1 MHLRSHVGSHGSHRR
16 SVVGHGLLV
25 VAMVALL
32 ITFATTHVRAKDQ
45 SKGGTNQASDT
56 KQVISAAMRLAL
68 AQSRRQLR
76 QARSQCDT
84 HQHGVEQDDLQSV
97 IGLANCFK
105 YGRGRPKSLLRA
117 QRLFQVAANMGS
129 AEAHLALGQFL
140 RDGRIVER
148 NIAKALNHYRT
159 AAKIGLAEA
168 MVELGL
174 VLRRDSSE
182 PQSACEWFAR
192 AADQN
197 NSNAIRLLGDCHA
210 DAIGEYRNKSRAVQ
224 LYRRSA
230 SLGDDTAAL
239 KLRGHVFQGV
249 GSNIAATEGC
259 AWAAEAAARY
269 NQAASKAHAYCLSL
283 RR

>member
-1 MHLRSHVGSHGSHRR
+1 MQLRDHIGQVSSDGGATVSQA
-16 SVVGHGLLV
+16 LLV
-25 VAMVALL
+25 VAIAAFHVSLV
-32 ITFATTHVRAKDQ
+32 TTSVQAKDQ
-45 SKGGTNQASDT
+45 SKRGTKQAEETNQI
-56 KQVISAAMRLAL
+56 ISAAMRLAL

-84 HQHGVEQDDLQSV
+84 HQHGTAQGDLQSR

-105 YGRGRPKSLLRA
+105 SGIGRPKSLLRA
-117 QRLFQVAANMGS
+117 QRLFEVAARMGS

-140 RDGRIVER
+140 RDGRIITR
-148 NIAKALNHYRT
+148 NITEAANHFRS
-159 AAKIGLAEA
+159 AAQNGLAEA

-174 VLRRDSSE
+174 ILRRE
-182 PQSACEWFAR
+182 NLEQQTACDWFAR
-192 AADQN
+192 AAEHG

-210 DAIGEYRNKSRAVQ
+210 EAAGQHKDKSRAME

-230 SLGDDTAAL
+230 GLGDYTASL
-239 KLRGHVFQGV
+239 KLNGHDFRGV
-249 GSNIAATEGC
+249 GSNIAAIEGC